1 MAFQVGTQVSPELGR
16 ADLSGFERSGQ
27 YIGQALANL
36 GQEIGAGIKAKQAK
50 KEKRDTQKRRSE
62 YIYGLSQSETGLGS
76 ALRKL
81 GVTDED
87 SAGSVVET
95 LGDSF
100 VPVLSAVQEQIAMA
114 EDQKT
119 LQTALAVNT
128 DTEGKVDWDNIT
140 SSYIELGGSDPAGV
154 AKLTEQYGGLGDEF
168 RGHVYTVDGVTFAQ
182 TSRGGTQV
190 IDSGKGE
197 EPKTTAQMQNFKFTQ
212 DQIEEARKLY
222 QAGKVDQANDIFLSL
237 GIERDGLSV
246 SVEEYFAPITVNDDS
261 KGTTTDGLTPEERAE
276 YEELKRLQNQ

>member
-1 MAFQVGTQVSPELGR
+1 MAFQVGTQVRPELGR

-62 YIYGLSQSETGLGS
+62 YIYGLSQGETGFGA
-76 ALRKL
+76 ALRDL
-81 GVTDED
+81 GVTDEE
-87 SAGSVVET
+87 SAGVVTEM

-114 EDQKT
+114 EDRNA
-119 LQTALAVNT
+119 LQNAVAVNT
-128 DTEGKVDWDNIT
+128 DTEGKVDWSNVT

-154 AKLTEQYGGLGDEF
+154 AELTEKYEETGE
-168 RGHVYTVDGVTFAQ
+168 VIVD
-182 TSRGGTQV
+182 
-190 IDSGKGE
+190 
-197 EPKTTAQMQNFKFTQ
+197 PKTGIITQ
-212 DQIEEARKLY
+212 DGGFMGQISQRATESIPANVLVQQNTLKQIQQARQFLE
-222 QAGKVDQANDIFLSL
+222 QGEIGKSQDIISSL
-237 GIERDGLSV
+237 KFIDTYTGRPFTPQEF
-246 SVEEYFAPITVNDDS
+246 FAPIIEGDDS

-276 YEELKRLQNQ
+276 YEELKRLRNQ